1 MKAMLELCSSLAA
14 LPDIAK
20 WNTDQKA
27 TLLC

>member
-14 LPDIAK
+14 LPDNAK